1 MSRLHSKQNRGKL
14 SPSLD
19 NTARCLAD
27 VQIKVNKLIET
38 GCQSL
43 RQHVRILLAETGVFL
58 KWPKNVNHGDPIW
71 LPAMLL

>member
-43 RQHVRILLAETGVFL
+43 RQHVQRILLAETVFF
-58 KWPKNVNHGDPIW
+58 
-71 LPAMLL
+71 